1 MNEIPSSFRDPS
13 GFVLKKDGQIY
24 RQINECYKDN
34 WEKFINGGLY
44 DRLICEN
51 KLIKHEDVSADFNAY
66 KVIKPEMIDFV
77 SYPYEWSFSEYKD
90 AALLTL
96 NIQKTAL
103 EYGMSLKDAS
113 AYNVQFF
120 KGKPVFI
127 DTLSFETL
135 DETKPWVAYGQFCRH
150 FLAPIALMAK
160 KDIRLS
166 SLMKNYIDGIPL
178 DLADELLPFFS
189 GFGLYMN
196 IHLHA
201 KSQKKYESV
210 HDKKVKEFKFSK
222 RYHKAIVESLINLI
236 KSLKF
241 TTKETEWGDYY
252 TFTNYDD
259 TAQKNK
265 ERLVKEF
272 IARTN
277 SASLWDIG
285 ANNGYYSRLAADA
298 GIKTVAFD
306 IDPIAVEKNYLHVK
320 KNKEE
325 NILPLIMDLTNPS
338 PAIGWASKER
348 YSLVQRG
355 EKADTVMALALIHH
369 LAVSNNLPFKM
380 IAEFLSQIC
389 KNLIIE
395 FVPKEDSQVQK
406 LLSTREDVFPCYDTE
421 HFESDFSEYFHIVQ
435 KEAIGN
441 SVRTLYLFKNNH

>member
-1 MNEIPSSFRDPS
+1 MTSVSASFRDPS
-13 GFVLKKDGQIY
+13 GFIFKKDGLIY

-34 WEKFINGGLY
+34 WQKFIDSGLY
-44 DRLICEN
+44 DKLVSENMLIR
-51 KLIKHEDVSADFNAY
+51 HDDVSKDFDAY
-66 KVIKPEMIDFV
+66 KVIRPEMVDFI
-77 SYPYEWSFSEYKD
+77 SYPYEWSFSQYKD

-113 AYNVQFF
+113 AYNVQFH

-127 DTLSFETL
+127 DTLSFEIL
-135 DETKPWVAYGQFCRH
+135 NEKKPWVAYGQFCRH

-160 KDIRLS
+160 QDIRLS

-178 DLADELLPFFS
+178 DLADKLLPCFS

-210 HDKKVKEFKFSK
+210 HDGKVKELKFSK
-222 RYHKAIVESLINLI
+222 SYHKAIVNGLISLIE
-236 KSLKF
+236 SLKF
-241 TTKETEWGDYY
+241 ATKDTEWGDYY

-259 TAQKNK
+259 KAQNSK
-265 ERLVKEF
+265 ENLVKDF
-272 IARTN
+272 IKRTK
-277 SASLWDIG
+277 SLTLWDIG
-285 ANNGYYSRLAADA
+285 ANNGYYSRMASDT

-306 IDPIAVEKNYLHVK
+306 IDPIAVEKNYRQVK

-338 PAIGWASKER
+338 PAIGWNLEER
-348 YSLVQRG
+348 SSVVQRG
-355 EKADTVMALALIHH
+355 KADTVMALALIHH
-369 LAVSNNLPFKM
+369 LAISNNLPFKM
-380 IAEFLSQIC
+380 IAKFLAAIC

-395 FVPKEDSQVQK
+395 FVPKNDSQVQK
-406 LLSTREDVFPCYDTE
+406 LLSTREDIFPGYDIE
-421 HFESDFSEYFHIVQ
+421 HFEADFGKYFKIIH
-435 KEAIGN
+435 KETVSN
-441 SVRTLYLFKNNH
+441 SVRTLYLFKVID